1 MPDKPLQNQE
11 EIKITNTGLA
21 EKMTTVDCPNGAT
34 VSADIAGRQWDAV
47 EGIRTS
53 SGGRVFV
60 QDIQNH
66 SLWDFYFMCLI

>member
-11 EIKITNTGLA
+11 EIKITNTELA
-21 EKMTTVDCPNGAT
+21 EKTTSRDCPNGAT
-34 VSADIAGRQWDAV
+34 VSAYIAERQWDTV

-60 QDIQNH
+60 QDMENH
-66 SLWDFYFMCLI
+66 KL